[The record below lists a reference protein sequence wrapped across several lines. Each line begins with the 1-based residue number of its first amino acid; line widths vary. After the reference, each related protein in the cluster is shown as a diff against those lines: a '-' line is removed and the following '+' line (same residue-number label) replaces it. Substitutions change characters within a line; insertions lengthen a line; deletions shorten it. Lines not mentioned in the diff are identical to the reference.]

1 MKRSE
6 QELIAKRIIDFYK
19 NRANRNTSHTV
30 RHFLAEGLLRNTI
43 GGVIRR
49 FNKTGRDRYLKIGGK
64 ARTVTTPEV
73 TKKVSKL
80 LINKRTSVREC
91 ALIAKISTKS
101 VQNVKK
107 WEGIKTY
114 KCQTTPS
121 YDNDQELRAEKN
133 SRNISKLATKKV
145 IVMDDETYV
154 PLDPKNIKLQKNFN
168 CKDKKTVPNN
178 VRFRGKPKFFK
189 KYLVWQ
195 AIDQFGNVSKPYV
208 KKGTMNAREYRIEC
222 LAKRL
227 LPFLK
232 SKHNIS
238 NVIFWPDMAA
248 IHYQSEV
255 QEWLTSKGIEFVKK
269 ADNTPNC
276 PQIRPIEKFW
286 QFCKKDYSLLPTVCD
301 STEDMRKKWIKI
313 SENNSRIHGNA
324 LMAGVRKK
332 LRLVGK
338 EGPFAPFKS

>member
-6 QELIAKRIIDFYK
+6 QETIAKRIIHFYK
-19 NRANRNTSHTV
+19 NRANCNTSHTV
-30 RHFLAEGLLRNTI
+30 RHFVAEGLLRNTI

-49 FNKTGRDRYLKIGGK
+49 FNKTGRDGYLKCGGK

-73 TKKVSKL
+73 TKKVCEL
-80 LINKRTSVREC
+80 LVNKRTSVREC
-91 ALIAKISTKS
+91 AITSGISKTS

-107 WEGIKTY
+107 WENIKTY

-121 YDNDQELRAEKN
+121 YENDQELRAEKN
-133 SRNISKLATKKV
+133 SRKISKLATNKV
-145 IVMDDETYV
+145 IIMDDETYV
-154 PLDPKNIKLQKNFN
+154 PIDPKNINLQKFYN

-189 KYLVWQ
+189 KYLIWQ

-208 KKGTMNAREYRIEC
+208 KEGTMNAREYRTEC

-227 LPFLK
+227 LPFIR

-238 NVIFWPDMAA
+238 DVIFWPDMAA

-255 QEWLTSKGIEFVKK
+255 
-269 ADNTPNC
+269 
-276 PQIRPIEKFW
+276 
-286 QFCKKDYSLLPTVCD
+286 
-301 STEDMRKKWIKI
+301 
-313 SENNSRIHGNA
+313 
-324 LMAGVRKK
+324 
-332 LRLVGK
+332 
-338 EGPFAPFKS
+338 